1 LTMKKKLVTALSTA
15 LCGMSAIGAIG
26 AGTAVIGTPN
36 VMAAE
41 TTSVM
46 INSKTFPDTAFRKYV
61 RDCFDKDENGVL
73 SDKEIK
79 KATEVD
85 LVGPYYVALGKQRP
99 ENLKGI
105 EYLYNLNRLICFNVR
120 QFKSADLSKAKN
132 LTYVYVE
139 MDNAYTSESPTPRY
153 TYNDVENP
161 KKYYFNAVYWAKDKG
176 IITET
181 LIPKEI
187 IEEVGCEVN
196 AYSFYPDKQCTR
208 EQVATMLWRLAGAP
222 NPKSTKSVFSDVT
235 NKKSESYKAILWA
248 NEKGIITGT
257 NGKFT
262 PTGICTREQV
272 VTMLWRYAGKP
283 NPKSMKSK
291 FSDVTNKNSYS
302 YKAIMWASENGI
314 TTGTNG
320 KFSPTGKCKRCETVT
335 FIYRYA
341 QKFNK

>member
-1 LTMKKKLVTALSTA
+1 MKKKLVTALSTA

-46 INSKTFPDTAFRKYV
+46 INSKTFPDKGFRQYV
-61 RDCFDKDENGVL
+61 NDIININGDNKL
-73 SDKEIK
+73 SASEIK
-79 KATEVD
+79 NVTEID
-85 LVGPYYVALGKQRP
+85 LITDPYFAGTTARNLTGIEVFY
-99 ENLKGI
+99 NLKT
-105 EYLYNLNRLICFNVR
+105 LICMYEE
-120 QFKSADLSKAKN
+120 QILSVDYSKNKNITEAYIGSLDKA
-132 LTYVYVE
+132 
-139 MDNAYTSESPTPRY
+139 
-153 TYNDVENP
+153 
-161 KKYYFNAVYWAKDKG
+161 KKYYKDVNNPHVYYFKPVMWAGWAGVDEEYGNYYFYPNKQS
-176 IITET
+176 TR
-181 LIPKEI
+181 
-187 IEEVGCEVN
+187 EEV
-196 AYSFYPDKQCTR
+196 ADY
-208 EQVATMLWRLAGAP
+208 LWYLAGEP

-235 NKKSESYKAILWA
+235 NKSEYYKAILWA

-262 PTGICTREQV
+262 PTGICTREQI
-272 VTMLWRYAGKP
+272 VTMLWRFAGKP

-291 FSDVTNKNSYS
+291 FTDVTDTKRYS

-320 KFSPTGKCKRCETVT
+320 KFSPTGKCKKCDTVT
-335 FIYRYA
+335 FLYRYA